1 MEKVKFNIAIQTY
14 MEVFDYL
21 INNGLFVFDAGE
33 DFLKSRIKIGEYG
46 FMLETQVARNTWG
59 EKNPNEKLVPA
70 IYVLNVLT
78 KNIDEILRTVNVPV
92 SPSEN
97 YAYINDTKTKSSGR
111 KTYYRSYQDLLQL
124 LKQVKRGQEQLQYAD
139 GKIIDFNLTKL
150 KDLSSVFSKLTPL
163 EIRTIECYARLEE
176 ELVSYTANLLMI
188 DEDGYPVDDFRKN
201 FYFRNDPSYPL
212 RFASQES
219 YVDWNDFKYCITN
232 NYEEQLA
239 ENKFDLHGVYSPWD
253 SNPYKSELGLDGKTK

>member
-21 INNGLFVFDAGE
+21 INNGLFVFDSGK

-46 FMLETQVARNTWG
+46 FMLETQVARNTWD

-70 IYVLNVLT
+70 IYVLNILT
-78 KNIDEILRTVNVPV
+78 RNIDEILRTANVPG
-92 SPSEN
+92 SPSED
-97 YAYINDTKTKSSGR
+97 YAYINDTKIKSSRR

-124 LKQVKRGQEQLQYAD
+124 LKQVKQGQEQLQYTD

-188 DEDGYPVDDFRKN
+188 DEDGYPVDDFRKD
-201 FYFRNDPSYPL
+201 FYFRNNPSYPL
-212 RFASQES
+212 HFASRES
-219 YVDWNDFKYCITN
+219 YVDWNDFKYCITS

-239 ENKFDLHGVYSPWD
+239 ENKFDLDGAYSPWD